1 MEITHNIDRFISV
14 HAFDDIETNFNL
26 EKVVREFAGKGHS
39 HISGLEYNV
48 QADITHTSLELEH
61 NAPEYQSFFNFF
73 NISLGKHV
81 ANILEGKTPFEYNI
95 ISLWGAVYNQ
105 GDYARSHRH
114 GACCISFCYYV
125 SADDSTSSPLNF
137 DDYDYS
143 VPVNTGTLIIFPGW
157 MNHSVNEYKGNNQR
171 IVVAGNVIVI

>member
-26 EKVVREFAGKGHS
+26 EKVVREFVGKGHS

-143 VPVNTGTLIIFPGW
+143 VPVFTGTLIIFPGW

>member
-48 QADITHTSLELEH
+48 QADITHTSLELDH
-61 NAPEYQSFFNFF
+61 NSPEYKSFFNFF

-105 GDYARSHRH
+105 GDYARPHRH

-125 SADDSTSSPLNF
+125 LADDSTSSPLNF